1 MKKYGF
7 SLLFLLVACV
17 LLVGCGGGTSLLS
30 SSAADWTPLESAG
43 TYSRI
48 LVKPNGEIWVCGKVD
63 ADKVKDAGFVY
74 RVEMNG
80 DKKPSKITAMAG
92 DSIVSAS
99 WDDTLGNTAKFATL
113 TAEYKDDF
121 VKYSFKDAHGTA
133 QKGFYGAHAIRYK
146 MADKKAKIAYLYNA
160 EGEQAN
166 NGDGFSQ
173 MLFTYNDKGML
184 SKISFADVNGNR
196 VTTEK
201 KIYELHLKYAD
212 GEKNP
217 RPIEIANYGK
227 DESFM
232 VDNTGIAKTTYK
244 FDEKNRCIEVRHF
257 GSDDTLKIKKSRFS
271 AGAALHLFS
280 AGAITKYR
288 YEGADDRP
296 VEISFYGTDE
306 QPLGLKESGN
316 AASFKFTLGKFG
328 ITSVKALSTDGMP
341 AAADVAVFGENV
353 AEVLF
358 EYGDRGEISGM
369 SFKGKDGNAV
379 VSSTFRCAA
388 VRSKH
393 DERGRESELSFYG
406 TSGDAVNVQGGRYS
420 YHRVVK
426 EYNDEDELGQ
436 EIYYDKDGKEVGRER
451 HKTRHRFTSMNAS
464 PEELAQKALES
475 QGVACN
481 ISVTTYGHD
490 SNGFLALDTSK
501 GRRILLFD
509 QQNGRVAEVQPRTS
523 FASFAAQRSKSY
535 QSPWIVNFTILNDV
549 RDNDNDFGTWYGPN
563 HFFPIYMQY
572 SFNSDGTVK
581 PGMLTSGN
589 GPNPSHFQGYLK
601 EPKNVDLANLLLTE
615 ALTFLEKAQAA
626 GVSI

>member
-1 MKKYGF
+1 
-7 SLLFLLVACV
+7 
-17 LLVGCGGGTSLLS
+17 
-30 SSAADWTPLESAG
+30 
-43 TYSRI
+43 
-48 LVKPNGEIWVCGKVD
+48 
-63 ADKVKDAGFVY
+63 
-74 RVEMNG
+74 
-80 DKKPSKITAMAG
+80 
-92 DSIVSAS
+92 
-99 WDDTLGNTAKFATL
+99 
-113 TAEYKDDF
+113 
-121 VKYSFKDAHGTA
+121 
-133 QKGFYGAHAIRYK
+133 
-146 MADKKAKIAYLYNA
+146 
-160 EGEQAN
+160 
-166 NGDGFSQ
+166 
-173 MLFTYNDKGML
+173 MLFTYDDKGRL
-184 SKISFADVNGNR
+184 SKIGLADVNGNR
-196 VTTEK
+196 VTTEGK
-201 KIYELHLKYAD
+201 LYELHLKYAD
-212 GEKNP
+212 DKKNP

-227 DESFM
+227 DESLM
-232 VDNTGIAKTTYK
+232 VDHTGIARTTYK
-244 FDEKNRCIEVRHF
+244 FDDKNRCVEVCHF
-257 GSDDTLKIKKSRFS
+257 GSDDMPKIKKSRFS
-271 AGAALHLFS
+271 AGAALHLFG

-509 QQNGRVAEVQPRTS
+509 QQNGRVAEVQPRES
-523 FASFAAQRSKSY
+523 FAWFAAQRSKSY

-549 RDNDNDFGTWYGPN
+549 RDNDSEFGTWYGAN
-563 HFFPIYMQY
+563 QFFPIYMRY
-572 SFNSDGTVK
+572 SFNDDGTVK

-589 GPNPSHFQGYLK
+589 GSNPSHFQGYLK
-601 EPKNVDLANLLLTE
+601 EPKIVDLANLLLTE

-626 GVSI
+626 GVTI